1 LFIIGE
7 EYSETA
13 QRENAMDRRVRKTR
27 QAILEAFVGLLAEK
41 DFEHITMNEVADR
54 ADVNRGTVYLHYM
67 DKFDLLDQC
76 IDTHLA
82 QLLEDCL
89 PGVTHHPT
97 KAAMQRIFE
106 YLEQHAFLYAT
117 LLVNKGIP
125 AFRNRLMAVMLQILR
140 EYIDES
146 GINQDMNKEV
156 IAQFLASA
164 VIGVLEW
171 WITHSMP
178 YSTTDMVEQMWS
190 LLERIRVVPST
201 SN

>member
-1 LFIIGE
+1 
-7 EYSETA
+7 
-13 QRENAMDRRVRKTR
+13 MDRRVRKTR

-41 DFEHITMNEVADR
+41 DFEHITMNEIADR

-82 QLLEDCL
+82 QLLGNCL
-89 PGVTHHPT
+89 PGGTTHLPT
-97 KAAMQRIFE
+97 KAAMQRIFD

-125 AFRNRLMAVMLQILR
+125 AFRNRLMAVMLQIIR
-140 EYIDES
+140 EHIDES
-146 GINQDMNKEV
+146 GTNQNMNKEV

-178 YSTTDMVEQMWS
+178 YSTTDMVEQTWS
-190 LLERIRVVPST
+190 LLEGIRAVPSP
-201 SN
+201 SD